1 MAHNKNT
8 EDSLY
13 LMVDNPDNRK
23 RFTVTFNKNE
33 NEKETIVIIITATT
47 TFSKFLGLLINKFK
61 LEASSRAHIRVK
73 ANGSTRI
80 KSLINTYN
88 NQLIEFSLSELADED
103 PEDKNQLTESQ
114 ELELQLKEKEEKL
127 RLIENSYLPL
137 YSKREH
143 NKSKFYKKVINKLQS
158 GQGELFK
165 VIVGESYPYRCK
177 VLIQNLG
184 KDSRIWVYFTET
196 LNENENNNNNNNNNN
211 NDDNNNNNNN
221 FSFTFDTAIEL
232 GRLDKNG
239 IQKKED
245 IIKILENQYKID
257 KTNII
262 GAILDIESY
271 YRREFFTTQNFGVLD
286 KCVNLFV
293 DLAKIST
300 VSQNKLIE
308 NCYNSIEKVS
318 KHFDIPNSLSKK
330 LLFQSGWDEKKSIGV
345 PSNREQNRSFI
356 RNSNF
361 SHKVNDIAMYKFKL
375 IDESSTQDFECSICY
390 CDYSKSDMVEL
401 ICGHSFC
408 KRCLSHYFKT
418 SVCDGN
424 GSSSPIVCPSQGC
437 LNKCIDEVTIESLL
451 QPNMALVFLKNF
463 TKDVIFLTPNT
474 HECPYNNCNR
484 VILGLRGTHKYIP
497 YVACSDHDLFCLFCK
512 KRGMH
517 WPLPCSQSTYDD
529 HDLFSYRWILA
540 NTTICSKCK
549 YPVERNQGCNHMT
562 CIRCHHQFCYS
573 CGSDYPHTSGC
584 MGFGS
589 SKENKIKLFF
599 KAVGEKSLSIDSAFL
614 REFFEKDPFANSD
627 PVINHVYKSFITIIT
642 GKTYTSKQHLKLLES
657 AIFFLHSH
665 SISTKKS
672 ESDHLLNSCQ
682 KAIKRLLRP
691 DVLAEKTSFLSP
703 YYSSQK
709 QGPSEISLSA
719 TICKNGSKKSLGKLF
734 VNTHFHDFK
743 QEISNLLNKSIP
755 SDQVEYDSKKIRL
768 FNLYGGQIKS
778 SSDII
783 NNEPIFITTSI
794 HEQFIEPQIP
804 TLTLEEIEEAQ
815 KQIELENKNN
825 VKILV
830 DQKEKVFTQ
839 LKPKNKRIND
849 TLKLRENLENQLKL
863 QEKLKIDQENLG
875 NPNVQLF
882 TDEIR
887 DQYFYYRTTLLDSD
901 NDDSDE
907 YYYYDDSDEYEQYN
921 EKDLIDHPI
930 SNDTTATTTTT
941 TATTTTTTATTTT
954 TTEESIIIDGEDEF
968 VNIDSN
974 SSSSEFEDGDE
985 DLLEIKRLQ
994 EIDDQV
1000 LEKEN
1005 QLIVQEQKQI
1015 DLVFKVLEMY
1025 QDEKFGLDFD
1035 KVFSVCSDSKN
1046 LSQAIKRMTHYL
1058 DENYY
1063 SNQYGITQ
1071 TYLLIKERLSFTFPN
1086 LSLTVID
1093 RAIKESKYNHDKA
1106 KSWIYN
1112 KFQKQ
1117 QKKKFNQLSKNN
1129 QQPQS
1134 QSQQQQPQLQTRKI
1148 NTSEQ
1153 FEIESEDD
1161 DSYDIDEAENYLTEK
1176 IYNDKVSKFHHKMD

>member
-33 NEKETIVIIITATT
+33 NEKETIVLIIPPAT
-47 TFSKFLGLLINKFK
+47 TFSKFLGLLISKFK
-61 LEASSRAHIRVK
+61 LESSSRAHIRVK
-73 ANGSTRI
+73 ANGSMRI
-80 KSLINTYN
+80 KSLLNTYN

-114 ELELQLKEKEEKL
+114 ELELQLKEDEEKL
-127 RLIENSYLPL
+127 KSIENSFLPL

-158 GQGELFK
+158 NKSDLFK

-177 VLIQNLG
+177 VLIQNLQ
-184 KDSRIWVYFTET
+184 KDSRIWLYFTET
-196 LNENENNNNNNNNNN
+196 LNENENENNKND
-211 NDDNNNNNNN
+211 DDNNNNNSNN
-221 FSFTFDTAIEL
+221 FSYAFDTAIEL

-239 IQKKED
+239 NQKKED

-262 GAILDIESY
+262 GAVLDIESY
-271 YRREFFTTQNFGVLD
+271 YRREFYTTQNFGVLD

-293 DLAKIST
+293 DLVKIST

-308 NCYNSIEKVS
+308 NCYNSIENVS
-318 KHFDIPNSLSKK
+318 KHFDIPNSLSRKF
-330 LLFQSGWDEKKSIGV
+330 LFQSGWDEKKSIGI
-345 PSNREQNRSFI
+345 PGNREQNRSFI
-356 RNSNF
+356 RSHCF

-375 IDESSTQDFECSICY
+375 IDESITQEFECSICY
-390 CDYSKSDMVEL
+390 CDYTKPDMVEL

-424 GSSSPIVCPSQGC
+424 GCSSPIVCPSHGC
-437 LNKCIDEVTIESLL
+437 LNKCIDEVTIETLL
-451 QPNMALVFLKNF
+451 QPNMVSVFLKNF
-463 TKDVIFLTPNT
+463 AKDVIFLSANT
-474 HECPYNNCNR
+474 HECPFNNCNR
-484 VILGLRGTHKYIP
+484 VVLGLRGTHKYIP
-497 YVACSDHDLFCLFCK
+497 YIACSDHDVFCLFCK
-512 KRGMH
+512 KKGMH
-517 WPLPCSQSTYDD
+517 WPLPCSKSAYDD
-529 HDLFSYRWILA
+529 HDLFSYRWIVA

-562 CIRCHHQFCYS
+562 CIRCHHQFCYA
-573 CGSDYPHTSGC
+573 CGGDYPHTGGC
-584 MGFGS
+584 IGSIS
-589 SKENKIKLFF
+589 SKENRIKLFF
-599 KAVGEKSLSIDSAFL
+599 KAVGDKDLSVDSTFL
-614 REFFEKDPFANSD
+614 KEFFEKDPFTNSD
-627 PVINHVYKSFITIIT
+627 PVINHVYKSFITILT
-642 GKTYTSKQHLKLLES
+642 NKSYQSKQHLKLLES

-665 SISTKKS
+665 SISTKKLES
-672 ESDHLLNSCQ
+672 EHMLNACQ
-682 KAIKRLLRP
+682 NAIKKLLRP
-691 DVLAEKTSFLSP
+691 DILSDRSSFLSP
-703 YYSSQK
+703 YYSSEK
-709 QGPSEISLSA
+709 NGPSEISLST

-783 NNEPIFITTSI
+783 NNEAIFITTSI

-804 TLTLEEIEEAQ
+804 ALTKEEMEEAE

-825 VKILV
+825 VTILV
-830 DQKEKVFTQ
+830 GQKEKVFTK
-839 LKPKNKRIND
+839 LKPKNKRMND

-875 NPNVQLF
+875 NPNVQLI

-901 NDDSDE
+901 NDDSDDC
-907 YYYYDDSDEYEQYN
+907 YYYDDSDEYEQYN
-921 EKDLIDHPI
+921 EKDLIDHPT
-930 SNDTTATTTTT
+930 SNDTTTTTT
-941 TATTTTTTATTTT
+941 TATNNTTTTTTT

-974 SSSSEFEDGDE
+974 SSSSEFEDGDD
-985 DLLEIKRLQ
+985 DLLEIKRLK
-994 EIDDQV
+994 EIDGQE

-1005 QLIVQEQKQI
+1005 QLIIQEQKQI

-1035 KVFSVCSDSKN
+1035 KVFSVCSDAKN
-1046 LSQAIKRMTHYL
+1046 LSQAIKKMTHYL

-1129 QQPQS
+1129 QQ
-1134 QSQQQQPQLQTRKI
+1134 QQQQQQLQTRNI

-1153 FEIESEDD
+1153 FEIESEED